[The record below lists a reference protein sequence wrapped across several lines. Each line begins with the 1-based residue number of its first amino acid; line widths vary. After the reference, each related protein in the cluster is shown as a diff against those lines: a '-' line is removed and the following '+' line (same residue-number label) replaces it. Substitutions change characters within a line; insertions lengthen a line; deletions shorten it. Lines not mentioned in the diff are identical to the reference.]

1 MKIVW
6 TLALGIVAAV
16 PSSPARTA
24 SAPAERT
31 VYVTVLDDKREPVP
45 DLTAADFVVKEG
57 GKEREIVKVE
67 RATTPL
73 RLALAVEERMTADAS
88 VRTALFEFM
97 KRLSGAGE
105 ISLITIGL
113 RNTTIVDYTTS
124 LEALVGGINKF
135 TLNPARE
142 SVVGEGVLELANRF
156 IDARPQR
163 PVIVLVALSGG
174 QAGASPRLVLDRLG
188 QSGATMHAVTL
199 AFSNTGAST
208 GEEVLGEAVKQS
220 GGRRIEVTATG
231 AMPKSLLQIA
241 NEILAQYAI
250 TYSLPDGVKPDRR
263 FNATLK
269 RRGVS
274 LRTPSTI
281 PDK

>member
-1 MKIVW
+1 MNAAI
-6 TLALGIVAAV
+6 TLALCLSSVVPGTPSAA
-16 PSSPARTA
+16 A
-24 SAPAERT
+24 SDRT
-31 VYVTVLDDKREPVP
+31 VYVTVMDDKREPVP
-45 DLTAADFVVKEG
+45 DLTPADFVVKEG

-105 ISLITIGL
+105 ISLVTIGL

-135 TLNPARE
+135 TLNPAPE
-142 SVVGEGVLELANRF
+142 SVVGEGILELANRF